1 MINCPVCGCETRVRN
16 TYHSEG
22 RVWRLRK
29 CLDEKCGR
37 LIRTV
42 ECVIT
47 SEEDNVA
54 FIQAAYE
61 KRKKYQE
68 GY

>member
-1 MINCPVCGCETRVRN
+1 MINCPVCGCETSVGN

-42 ECVIT
+42 ECAIT
-47 SEEDNVA
+47 TEEENVA
-54 FIQAAYE
+54 FTQAAVA
-61 KRKKYQE
+61 KNKKYQM
-68 GY
+68 GF

>member
-1 MINCPVCGCETRVRN
+1 MINCPVCGCETSVRN

-22 RVWRLRK
+22 RVWRVRK

-37 LIRTV
+37 RIRTV

-47 SEEDNVA
+47 SEEDNKE
-54 FIQAAYE
+54 FTRISCE
-61 KRKKYQE
+61 TTRRYQE